1 MKVTVKHCDIRILP
15 AVMAI
20 LFGLSSC
27 SGIFENVYDNPPEEK
42 TVTMVGQIYVNASDW
57 SAWHYID
64 LQEVNEATAAD
75 PTFNPSSLWKH
86 FEIPLENTGN
96 ALSDSN
102 PPGIYTYWYDVFGE
116 GISKNEYRDFYP
128 TAAQQEPENWSIA
141 VHRNNVRT
149 NGGEVARTEYH
160 SLDQLP
166 DGTAWTE
173 TLKFVRDEWNQKD
186 VWTIQDRMLLGLIG
200 NQGIEINSCLSSWLE
215 IAIPP
220 MPPAFTHSDNV
231 FVLRLADGSLAALQ
245 LENYQSATGT
255 KCCLTIN
262 YMYPL

>member
-1 MKVTVKHCDIRILP
+1 MKTGRSLLNMHKVSTMVATL
-15 AVMAI
+15 M
-20 LFGLSSC
+20 GLSSC
-27 SGIFENVYDNPPEEK
+27 SGIFDNVYDDPPEEEAI
-42 TVTMVGQIYVNASDW
+42 TMAGQLYVNASDW
-57 SAWHYID
+57 GVWHYID
-64 LQEVNEATAAD
+64 LNEVNEATSENES
-75 PTFNPSSLWKH
+75 FNPSSLWQH
-86 FEIPLENTGN
+86 FEIPLSETESTEPDNGEC
-96 ALSDSN
+96 
-102 PPGIYTYWYDVFGE
+102 GIYTYWYDVFGE

-128 TAAQQEPENWSIA
+128 TARQPEPERWSFA

-149 NGGEVARTEYH
+149 NSGEVARTNFH
-160 SLDQLP
+160 SLDELP
-166 DGTAWTE
+166 AGTKWTE
-173 TLKFVRDEWNQKD
+173 SLIFTKDAWNEKD

-200 NQGIEINSCLSSWLE
+200 NQGIEINNNLSSWLT

-231 FVLRLADGSLAALQ
+231 FILRLADGTLAALQ